1 MKKVLKWIGISLLG
15 LIILLTITA
24 FILSSRFKSLAKKTY
39 DIVPAEI
46 PIPTDSVSL
55 ERGRLLSLGCCTCH
69 GYDYAG
75 KDFFNDPAIGYMSS
89 PNLTK
94 AKGSATE
101 NFKNADWVRAIRHGV
116 SHKNTPLMVMPSE
129 SFRYFSDED
138 LGSLIAYLNTLEPI
152 EKPQPE
158 SKFTFMAN
166 VLAGAGMFGPLDSMY
181 AAQYID
187 HQALQHTTAPPIGS
201 TLEYGEY
208 MVKFMGCQTC
218 HGKDFNGGKHPD
230 TVAPLVPSIS
240 NKGNFGNWSL
250 EQFKSVFRSGRT
262 PEGKT
267 LNPEFMPFAPIGA
280 FSDVELEALYKYIKS
295 ASK

>member
-15 LIILLTITA
+15 LIVLLSITA
-24 FILSSRFKSLAKKTY
+24 FILSSRFKSLSKETY
-39 DIVPAEI
+39 TLTPDEI
-46 PIPTDSVSL
+46 PIPTDSSSL
-55 ERGRLLSLGCCTCH
+55 MRGRLLSLSCGGCH

-101 NFKNADWVRAIRHGV
+101 NFNNADWVRAIRHGIG
-116 SHKNTPLMVMPSE
+116 HNNTALFVMPSE
-129 SFRYFSDED
+129 NFCFMSDKD

-152 EKPQPE
+152 EKVQGE
-158 SKFTFMAN
+158 TKFSFMAN
-166 VLAGAGMFGPLDSMY
+166 VMAGAGLFGSLDSIY
-181 AAQYID
+181 PAQYID
-187 HQALQHTTAPPIGS
+187 HKAAAHITSPPMGP
-201 TLEYGEY
+201 TVEYGAY

-218 HGKDFNGGKHPD
+218 HGKDLNGGKHPD
-230 TVAPLVPSIS
+230 PNAPLVPSIS
-240 NKGNFGNWSL
+240 NKGNFGNWNL

-267 LNPEFMPFAPIGA
+267 LNPEFMPFASIGA
-280 FSDVELEALYKYIKS
+280 FSDPELEALYKYIKS
-295 ASK
+295 VSK

>member
-1 MKKVLKWIGISLLG
+1 MKKVIKWIGISLLG
-15 LIILLTITA
+15 IVILLTITA
-24 FILSSRFKSLAKKTY
+24 FVLSARFQSLAKQTY
-39 DIVPAEI
+39 SITPAEI
-46 PIPTDSVSL
+46 PIPSDSTSL
-55 ERGRLLSLGCCTCH
+55 MRGRLLSLECCSCH

-75 KDFFNDPAIGYMSS
+75 KDFFNDPTIGYMSS

-101 NFKNADWVRAIRHGV
+101 HFTNANWVRAIRHGV
-116 SHKNTPLMVMPSE
+116 GHKGNALMVMPSE
-129 SFRYFSDED
+129 SFCYLSDND

-166 VLAGAGMFGPLDSMY
+166 IMAGAGMFGPLDSMY
-181 AAQYID
+181 PAQYID
-187 HQALQHTTAPPIGS
+187 HKAVEHVTAPPIGS
-201 TLEYGEY
+201 TLEYGQY

-218 HGKDFNGGKHPD
+218 HGKDLNGGKHPD
-230 TVAPLVPSIS
+230 PLAPPVPSIS

-250 EQFKSVFRSGRT
+250 EQFKSVFRTGRT

-267 LNPEFMPFAPIGA
+267 MNPEFMPFAPIGA
-280 FSDVELEALYKYIKS
+280 HSDVELEALYKYIKS
-295 ASK
+295 MAK